1 MDAHPGPVIDFPHQ
15 FSYARMMNMA
25 AEQMDCDL
33 LLFLNCDI
41 TIVNPDWLQA
51 MIGHAQQQR
60 VGAVGAKLSFPD
72 GRVQHEGI
80 TVGVGGVAAVS
91 YTHLTLPTLLLV

>member
-1 MDAHPGPVIDFPHQ
+1 
-15 FSYARMMNMA
+15 MNMA

-33 LLFLNCDI
+33 LLFLNRDI

-51 MIGHAQQQR
+51 AVSHAQQQR

-72 GRVQHEGI
+72 GRVNTKESQSVSEGSRKHQLARILQHQPRTQLLG
-80 TVGVGGVAAVS
+80 S
-91 YTHLTLPTLLLV
+91 YSGLPNGSS